1 MKILLSEQVRELDL
15 KTISEG
21 HASGFELMERA
32 GKGAAIE
39 INRFIKTSYPSV
51 NTVIILAGKG
61 NNGGDGFV
69 VARYLSKWGFKV
81 KVCLIAKIDSLKGD
95 AAEHYKKIPNTVN
108 CQFCENLNL
117 SNLQNTLIIDALL
130 GTGLKGAPDGK
141 FADWIN
147 SVNSSFLPTVSLDIP
162 SGLNSDTGKA
172 YIPCIKANMTIT
184 FGVPKRGLFIENGLT
199 HTGILRFVDIG
210 IAPGLIEQYES
221 TLNML
226 TDREA
231 LMLLPR
237 HPQNAHKF
245 SRGHLAVIAGSGSF
259 TGAPSLTSLSAA
271 FSAAGFITL
280 LYPEKCEIRNIK
292 SSIVERKLPS
302 ENGIFS
308 YFSMTPDFYRTVE
321 KADAICVGPG
331 LTASDEIIPMINF
344 LWNLEKKIL
353 FDADALNIIAKFT
366 PSKRRYDA
374 VLTPHEGEFKRL
386 LSAYKISSDMDRFS
400 LAQKLAELIGV
411 VVVLKGPRTVIV
423 SPGKKIYVNPT
434 GSVALASAG
443 TGDVLSGIIASLCAQ
458 GLDCFN
464 ASILGTFIH
473 GRLSEISGKDFL
485 TSDKLVELLAELK
498 HNEIFFDNR

>member
-1 MKILLSEQVRELDL
+1 
-15 KTISEG
+15 
-21 HASGFELMERA
+21 
-32 GKGAAIE
+32 
-39 INRFIKTSYPSV
+39 
-51 NTVIILAGKG
+51 
-61 NNGGDGFV
+61 
-69 VARYLSKWGFKV
+69 
-81 KVCLIAKIDSLKGD
+81 
-95 AAEHYKKIPNTVN
+95 
-108 CQFCENLNL
+108 
-117 SNLQNTLIIDALL
+117 
-130 GTGLKGAPDGK
+130 
-141 FADWIN
+141 
-147 SVNSSFLPTVSLDIP
+147 
-162 SGLNSDTGKA
+162 
-172 YIPCIKANMTIT
+172 
-184 FGVPKRGLFIENGLT
+184 
-199 HTGILRFVDIG
+199 
-210 IAPGLIEQYES
+210 
-221 TLNML
+221 
-226 TDREA
+226 
-231 LMLLPR
+231 
-237 HPQNAHKF
+237 
-245 SRGHLAVIAGSGSF
+245 
-259 TGAPSLTSLSAA
+259 
-271 FSAAGFITL
+271 
-280 LYPEKCEIRNIK
+280 
-292 SSIVERKLPS
+292 
-302 ENGIFS
+302 
-308 YFSMTPDFYRTVE
+308 
-321 KADAICVGPG
+321 
-331 LTASDEIIPMINF
+331 MINF